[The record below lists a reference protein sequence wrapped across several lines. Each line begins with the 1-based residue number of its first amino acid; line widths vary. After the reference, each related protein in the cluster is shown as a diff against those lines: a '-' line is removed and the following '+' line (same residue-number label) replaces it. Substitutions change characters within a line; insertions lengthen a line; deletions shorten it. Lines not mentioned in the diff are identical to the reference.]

1 MNAAAGIAGWALL
14 LLAGFGTFAV
24 FVAVLVAIGRK
35 RRGSSVQLPHPAEL
49 DAEARRLLRPIRLLH
64 ERLRELEGS
73 LGDVP
78 EFRVL
83 AREAVQESDH
93 LLAQAVR
100 LTETRAELLR
110 VLKGRVEAESQAFRL
125 QREVE
130 SSQGESERASL
141 QSALAAR
148 QSEIASYDQA
158 ERTIDQIETSLRE
171 AEALLAELQARV
183 ATGAAGVRAQ
193 ALEPEEFGGMVER
206 LKALGKSLD
215 ETEELM
221 NLRQSP

>member
-1 MNAAAGIAGWALL
+1 VSPGFGIAGWVSL
-14 LLAGFGTFAV
+14 LLAAFGTVAV
-24 FVAVLVAIGRK
+24 FFTVLLAIGK
-35 RRGSSVQLPHPAEL
+35 RRRGPVVQVPHPAEL
-49 DAEARRLLRPIRLLH
+49 DAEARRLLRPIRQLH
-64 ERLRELEGS
+64 ERLRELESS

-93 LLAQAVR
+93 LLTQAVR
-100 LTETRAELLR
+100 LTETRAGLLR

-125 QREVE
+125 QREIE
-130 SSQGESERASL
+130 ASQDDTERASL
-141 QSALAAR
+141 ESALAAR
-148 QSEIASYDQA
+148 QSEIASYDEA
-158 ERTIDQIETSLRE
+158 ERTIDRIESSLRE

-183 ATGAAGVRAQ
+183 ATGAAGARAQ

>member
-1 MNAAAGIAGWALL
+1 MNAGVGVAAWVVLFI
-14 LLAGFGTFAV
+14 AGFGTIAAF
-24 FVAVLVAIGRK
+24 FGVLLALGK
-35 RRGSSVQLPHPAEL
+35 RRQGSVVALPHPAEL

-100 LTETRAELLR
+100 LTETRAGLLR

-130 SSQGESERASL
+130 ESQDETERASL
-141 QSALAAR
+141 ESALSAR